1 MPTQTNLQRIVPR
14 VRRWLLVGAALLAPL
29 APAALVPESYAYA
42 ILESIESISVEAI
55 AGIAAATNALTL
67 MP

>member
-1 MPTQTNLQRIVPR
+1 MQTILQRIDAR

-29 APAALVPESYAYA
+29 APAALMPETFASA
-42 ILESIESISVEAI
+42 ILKSIESISVERI
-55 AGIAAATNALTL
+55 AGIAAVTNALTL

>member
-1 MPTQTNLQRIVPR
+1 MPMQMNLPRIEGR
-14 VRRWLLVGAALLAPL
+14 VRHRLLIGAALLAPL
-29 APAALVPESYAYA
+29 ASAVLVPDSYAYA

-55 AGIAAATNALTL
+55 AGIAAVSNALTL

>member
-1 MPTQTNLQRIVPR
+1 MLMQTILQRIEAR

-29 APAALVPESYAYA
+29 APAALMPENFACA
-42 ILESIESISVEAI
+42 ILNSIASVSVEGI
-55 AGIAAATNALTL
+55 AGIAAVTNALTL

>member
-1 MPTQTNLQRIVPR
+1 MQMNLPRIKAS

-29 APAALVPESYAYA
+29 VPAALTPESYAYA

-55 AGIAAATNALTL
+55 AGIAAVTNALTL

>member
-1 MPTQTNLQRIVPR
+1 MPMQTILQRIEAR

-29 APAALVPESYAYA
+29 VPAALVPESFACA
-42 ILESIESISVEAI
+42 ILKTIASISVEGI
-55 AGIAAATNALTL
+55 AGVAGVSNALTL

>member
-1 MPTQTNLQRIVPR
+1 MQTILQRIDAR

-29 APAALVPESYAYA
+29 APAALMPESFACA
-42 ILESIESISVEAI
+42 ILKSIESISVERI
-55 AGIAAATNALTL
+55 ADIAAVTNALTL